1 MDSMSESALAS
12 SDTTIIKDTTKM
24 KNPSSI
30 VARIV
35 LENRMTIAIHESSL
49 PITIGRGLD
58 CDICIP
64 DNHISRQHCEV
75 SSVNGVLCLRDTSV
89 NGTFVGNRKL
99 NEESVTVPEPCKINL
114 GGSVTLQI
122 MPEASMA
129 KRRKKN
135 DRREEDRRQI
145 TERRSDTN
153 VVAFERRDDERR
165 NDQRR
170 ERSRRTAAG

>member
-1 MDSMSESALAS
+1 MSESALAS
-12 SDTTIIKDTTKM
+12 SDTTTMSDKTTAKD
-24 KNPSSI
+24 PSRV

-64 DNHISRQHCEV
+64 DNHISRQHCQV

-89 NGTFVGNRKL
+89 NGTFAGNRKL
-99 NEESVTVPEPCKINL
+99 NEETVTIPKPCKINL

-122 MPEASMA
+122 MPEESMV
-129 KRRKKN
+129 KRRKKTIDVKKTGAKLPN
-135 DRREEDRRQI
+135 GAQAL
-145 TERRSDTN
+145 TL
-153 VVAFERRDDERR
+153 
-165 NDQRR
+165 
-170 ERSRRTAAG
+170 